1 MASSSPEAPQPE
13 HAEPEHT
20 IEQSNLALCVISGQ
34 GELRYRDPPVVV
46 HQGKGACMV
55 FVSFVA
61 LPEEVGVYFTTI
73 TSKADVLAGIPT
85 IRAKL

>member
-1 MASSSPEAPQPE
+1 MASSSPETPQPE

-20 IEQSNLALCVISGQ
+20 IEQSDLALCVISGQ

-46 HQGKGACMV
+46 HLEKGACKV

-61 LPEEVGVYFTTI
+61 LPEEVGVCLATV
-73 TSKADVLAGIPT
+73 TSTADVLADIPT